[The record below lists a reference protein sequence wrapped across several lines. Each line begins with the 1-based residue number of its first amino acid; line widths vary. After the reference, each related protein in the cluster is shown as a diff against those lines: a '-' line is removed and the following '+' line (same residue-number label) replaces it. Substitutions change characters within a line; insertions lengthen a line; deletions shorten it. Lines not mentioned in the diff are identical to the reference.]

1 MSDYLLEDLK
11 EFLNDA
17 NLSTYEVNAYISLLT
32 SSKLN
37 PPSAREISSET
48 GVPSGRIYEVLEE
61 LSTKGLIEI
70 IESRPKKYKAYSL
83 NKGLDNLIKFQSS
96 ESKRKIDHLHNR
108 AKLLE
113 SELYKADVFIHKE
126 PSKIFWS
133 TAFGT
138 QSILS
143 LYAKYINEAKDEIIF
158 NEFINKST
166 LKVLPFGRVIYEP
179 IRKAVERG
187 VTVRDL
193 WSFEYDERPLSK
205 EDQIQNANTFK
216 EIIKIQE
223 DLYDL
228 SPDLPGFKMKYIF
241 HRTPTY
247 FDIFDKRRIVFK
259 LQNPLKPYQIFAT
272 MNVVDPNLAKDLRA
286 KFLQMW
292 TFDALDAKSFL

>member
-17 NLSTYEVNAYISLLT
+17 NLSTYEINAYIALLT
-32 SSKLN
+32 SSKVN
-37 PPSAREISSET
+37 PPSARQISSGS
-48 GVPSGRIYEVLEE
+48 GVPSGRIYEVLED
-61 LSTKGLIEI
+61 LNTKGLIEI
-70 IESRPKKYKAYSL
+70 VESRPKKYKVYSL
-83 NKGLDNLIKFQSS
+83 NKGLDNLIKYQSS
-96 ESKRKIDHLHNR
+96 ETKRKIDYLHNR
-108 AKLLE
+108 AKQLE
-113 SELYKADVFIHKE
+113 SDLYKADIFIHKE

-143 LYAKYINEAKDEIIF
+143 LYAKYINEAKEEIIF
-158 NEFINKST
+158 NEFVNKST

-179 IRKAVERG
+179 IRIAIERG

-205 EDQIQNANTFK
+205 EEQIQNANTFK

-228 SPDLPGFKMKYIF
+228 SPNLPGFKMKYIF

-272 MNVVDPNLAKDLRA
+272 MNVVDPKLAKDLRA